1 MKTPCLRRDGLLVLD
16 KPPGLSSTQALAAA
30 RHRLRACKGG
40 HTGTLDPLATGVL
53 VLCFGEATKAAS
65 FLVESDKRYRVT
77 IALGVSTTTYDREGE
92 IVARRAVAVS
102 DAALRE
108 AVGHFLG
115 RIDQTP
121 PRFSAIKEGG
131 RPFYERARCGD
142 ESRPASR
149 SVVVDAIDIVDR
161 TDALVTLDVACGK
174 GFYVRSLAHDL
185 GEALHCGGHVAALRR
200 LAVGRFGVDQAV
212 ALNDVGPDTPLL
224 QSDAALSALPSVVLP
239 GFLARAIGRGQSVH
253 IGDRGQEGWV
263 RLYDE
268 SGVFLGIGWS
278 VLTGDI
284 RPKRLWVAAPTYVEP
299 MGARG

>member
-1 MKTPCLRRDGLLVLD
+1 MKVPCIRRDGLLVLD
-16 KPPGLSSTQALAAA
+16 KPPGLTSTQALAQA

-65 FLVESDKRYRVT
+65 FLVDSDKRYRVA

-92 IVARRAVAVS
+92 VVARGPVAVS

-108 AVGHFLG
+108 ALSRFIG

-121 PRFSAIKEGG
+121 PRFSAIKQDG
-131 RPFYERARCGD
+131 RPFYERARRGD
-142 ESRPASR
+142 ETQPASR
-149 SVVVDAIDIVDR
+149 SVVVTAIEIVDR
-161 TDALVTLDVACGK
+161 ADAMVTLDIACGK

-185 GEALHCGGHVAALRR
+185 GAALGCGGHVAELRR
-200 LAVGRFGVDQAV
+200 LAVGRFRIDQAV
-212 ALNDVGPDTPLL
+212 ALADVGAETALL
-224 QSDAALSALPSVVLP
+224 ESDAALTGLPSVVLP
-239 GFLARAIGRGQSVH
+239 GFLARAIGYGQSVH
-253 IGDRGQEGWV
+253 IGGREHEGWV
-263 RLYDE
+263 RLYDD

-278 VLTGDI
+278 VVAGEI
-284 RPKRLWVAAPTYVEP
+284 HPKRLWIGAPGHVEP